1 MQHCYCLQNTPAL
14 VDTSVAWDQ
23 CSEVFYLT
31 EGTTPG
37 HNALPSAFTAKVSR
51 MRQRA
56 LPPLKLVRRDEN
68 ALPPSPRCALPPS
81 PRCTLPPPQ
90 GSWALPC
97 CPFLLSVPYPF
108 PAKGFTSYQRHVP
121 AQPSPPLQS
130 SLALTSVLASPLRTP
145 QPHLSSAL
153 N

>member
-1 MQHCYCLQNTPAL
+1 MSNTFSL
-14 VDTSVAWDQ
+14 AWDQ

-31 EGTTPG
+31 EGTPPG

-68 ALPPSPRCALPPS
+68 ALPPSPR
-81 PRCTLPPPQ
+81 RTLPPPE

-121 AQPSPPLQS
+121 AQPSPPLQA

-153 N
+153 NYTQPNFLYFYFYYYFFLF